1 MILFKEVQNWVV
13 NGEFSTVFKLLKQTN
28 GVALGATVILAVLKA
43 AGFISISWLLV
54 FLVFAAIII
63 PFVISYIYLGIF
75 AFKYMKAMEAYDALV
90 EETKNDPIE
99 ELRVPSRE
107 KIQELKEKGEW
118 KTD

>member
-1 MILFKEVQNWVV
+1 MIRFKEVQNWVV
-13 NGEFSTVFKLLKQTN
+13 NGEFSTVFKLLRQTN
-28 GVALGATVILAVLKA
+28 GLALGATVILAVLKA

-54 FLVFAAIII
+54 FSAIII

-118 KTD
+118 NN

>member
-13 NGEFSTVFKLLKQTN
+13 NGEFSTVFKLLRQSN
-28 GVALGATVILAVLKA
+28 RLALGATVILAVLKA
-43 AGFISISWLLV
+43 AGFISISWL
-54 FLVFAAIII
+54 LVFAAIII

-90 EETKNDPIE
+90 EETKDDLIE

-118 KTD
+118 NN